1 MNKHSLFA
9 AIALLIASPAA
20 AQTAPASNPHQGHDM
35 SQMQNHTG
43 HAQHAQHAQPGQTQG
58 SGQQGQHQG
67 HNMRDGC
74 CADRNNNDRMD
85 CCENMPAG
93 QSCCQQHQAR
103 PAQPQAQ
110 PNR

>member
-1 MNKHSLFA
+1 MKKHIIIAAFSLV
-9 AIALLIASPAA
+9 IASPAA
-20 AQTAPASNPHQGHDM
+20 AQTAPAANPHQGHNM
-35 SQMQNHTG
+35 SQMQGHAG
-43 HAQHAQHAQPGQTQG
+43 HAQHAQHSQHGQTQG

-67 HNMRDGC
+67 HNMQDGC
-74 CADRNNNDRMD
+74 CADRNNNGRMD

-93 QSCCQQHQAR
+93 QSCCPQHQAR